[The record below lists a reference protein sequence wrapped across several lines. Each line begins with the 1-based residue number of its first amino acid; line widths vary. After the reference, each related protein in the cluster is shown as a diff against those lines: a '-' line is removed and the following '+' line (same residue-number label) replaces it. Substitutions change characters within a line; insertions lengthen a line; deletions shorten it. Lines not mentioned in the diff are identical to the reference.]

1 MSVRETNQ
9 RHFPM
14 PVGGESSGPVAG
26 HRSNEGITVSIT
38 HNVLI
43 TAGLTFGLI
52 AAGGTA
58 TAFAATPAAGSGLSV
73 VSVPQFPHPGNPGD
87 NRDDHRGD
95 RDGVSPEQCR
105 DGGGHVN
112 WDRDRCDGGRFDDR
126 RIEF

>member
-1 MSVRETNQ
+1 
-9 RHFPM
+9 
-14 PVGGESSGPVAG
+14 
-26 HRSNEGITVSIT
+26 VSIT
-38 HNVLI
+38 KNVLI
-43 TAGLTFGLI
+43 TAGLTIGLI

-73 VSVPQFPHPGNPGD
+73 VHFPPFPHPGNPGD
-87 NRDDHRGD
+87 DRNDHRGDNWGDRGHRGDRDNRGDRVNRGDRDHRGD

-126 RIEF
+126 RIQF